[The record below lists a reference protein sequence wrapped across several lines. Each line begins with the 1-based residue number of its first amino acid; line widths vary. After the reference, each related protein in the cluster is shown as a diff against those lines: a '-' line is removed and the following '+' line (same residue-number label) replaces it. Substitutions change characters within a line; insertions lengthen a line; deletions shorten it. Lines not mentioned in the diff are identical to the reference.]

1 MGDPGRWR
9 AQRKGLWL
17 CSEHA
22 GLQEAEP
29 REAQSGPAEGRRL
42 SFQEEARG
50 KDGAGRHP
58 NALGEAPPK
67 LKEMW
72 AFRLETLDLTCNRK
86 MSQLQR

>member
-1 MGDPGRWR
+1 MESPAEGTV
-9 AQRKGLWL
+9 L
-17 CSEHA
+17 CSEHT

-29 REAQSGPAEGRRL
+29 REAQSEAAEGRCL

-50 KDGAGRHP
+50 KDGAGKHP
-58 NALGEAPPK
+58 NTLGEAAPK
-67 LKEMW
+67 RKEMW